1 MKTTTVKSDFIL
13 LLTAAIWGFAFVAQR
28 VGMEFVGPF
37 FFNGIRFALGTLV
50 LIPVWFLLRKRL
62 YRRSTAPDAGLSAG
76 RILAVGAL
84 AGGALFLGSSFQQ
97 VGIVYTTAGKAGF
110 ITGLYVVLVPLTAA
124 FFGRRTTIATWAGAV
139 LAAAGLY
146 LLSVTSQFTIQI
158 GDLLVL
164 CSAFFWTAHVLILAK
179 FASRIP
185 PVKLA
190 IMQFAACSVLSMA
203 VSLFTEQTTVAGAVD
218 AVPAI
223 LYGGVM
229 SVGIAYTLQIVGQKH
244 AHPAHAAIILSLEG
258 VFAVIG
264 GTFLLNEALSARG
277 WAGCALMLAGML
289 LSQLGGYVSMRRSIR
304 KKSIPAEEPSTTTP
318 P

>member
-1 MKTTTVKSDFIL
+1 MKTTTVRSDLIL

-37 FFNGIRFALGTLV
+37 FFNGVRFALGTLV
-50 LIPVWFLLRKRL
+50 LIPVWFLLRRRL
-62 YRRSTAPDAGLSAG
+62 YRRSTTPDAGLSAG
-76 RILAVGAL
+76 KILAVGML
-84 AGGALFLGSSFQQ
+84 AGIALFLGSSFQQ

-110 ITGLYVVLVPLTAA
+110 ITGLYVVLVPLAAA
-124 FFGRRTTIATWAGAV
+124 FFGRRTTIATWAGTV
-139 LAAAGLY
+139 LATTGLY
-146 LLSVTSQFTIQI
+146 LLSVTSQFAIQI

-164 CSAFFWTAHVLILAK
+164 VGAFFWTAHVLILAK

-190 IMQFAACSVLSMA
+190 IMQFAACSVLSMV
-203 VSLFTEQTTVAGAVD
+203 VSLFTEQTALPGAVD
-218 AVPAI
+218 AIPAI

-244 AHPAHAAIILSLEG
+244 AHPAHASIILSLEG

-264 GTFLLNEALSARG
+264 GTILLDEALSVRG
-277 WAGCALMLAGML
+277 WTGCALMLAGML
-289 LSQLGGYVSMRRSIR
+289 LSQLGGYVAMRRSIR
-304 KKSIPAEEPSTTTP
+304 KKIVPTEDSFTTTP